1 MLLDEESVRVR
12 AKVADG
18 FVALGWEVPDD
29 QRDAVRK
36 VLPPA
41 YAVDGSG
48 RMTKR
53 G

>member
-1 MLLDEESVRVR
+1 MR
-12 AKVADG
+12 AKIADG
-18 FVALGWEVPDD
+18 FVALHWEVPEE

-41 YAVDGSG
+41 YTVDGEG
-48 RMTKR
+48 HVTKR